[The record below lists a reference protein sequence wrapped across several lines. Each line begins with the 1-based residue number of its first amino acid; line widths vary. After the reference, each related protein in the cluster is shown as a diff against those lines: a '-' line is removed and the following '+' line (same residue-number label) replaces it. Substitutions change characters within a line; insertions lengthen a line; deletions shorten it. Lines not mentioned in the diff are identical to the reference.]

1 MVTET
6 RKTAFVII
14 MGADDLFEATQ
25 NLDKMGY
32 LKKKKQDVALV
43 VVEMCGNEK
52 TYNPYYVE
60 LAHHLINFE
69 RGLK

>member
-32 LKKKKQDVALV
+32 LKKKK
-43 VVEMCGNEK
+43 
-52 TYNPYYVE
+52 
-60 LAHHLINFE
+60 
-69 RGLK
+69 